1 MEVIQIFCLVIFVI
15 CFIGLGVLSMPE
27 DDNY

>member
-15 CFIGLGVLSMPE
+15 CFIWLGVLSMP
-27 DDNY
+27 DDDC